1 MINYTQL
8 RWTWINPSDKT
19 LNGLSSMISEK
30 KRSTLKKKGSI
41 LKKKSYFL
49 PLLPPLISFNTLPT
63 LTIFI
68 ILQCPFTSN
77 EWYYQ
82 QQEVINIWVLA
93 QFFYAWTSRKRNQ
106 IQKKNSWNKL
116 IWKKSPTIFFLSDC
130 PPKSTT
136 FVKNIV
142 VWNPNFSNSLH
153 KFGFFDIVEMSCIM
167 NWAPFFLL
175 KEIRAWFQ
183 FSN

>member
-1 MINYTQL
+1 MLNYPQL

-30 KRSTLKKKGSI
+30 KIYFEEKRI
-41 LKKKSYFL
+41 NFEKKSYFL

-93 QFFYAWTSRKRNQ
+93 QIFLCLNFKKKETKSKKTVEINWSEKNLPQFFFSLIAHQNQ
-106 IQKKNSWNKL
+106 L
-116 IWKKSPTIFFLSDC
+116 LLWKILWS
-130 PPKSTT
+130 
-136 FVKNIV
+136 
-142 VWNPNFSNSLH
+142 
-153 KFGFFDIVEMSCIM
+153 
-167 NWAPFFLL
+167 
-175 KEIRAWFQ
+175 EIRIFQ
-183 FSN
+183 IHYINSDFLTS